1 MKKPILNIVQ
11 TLQNLENMGVD
22 TKMYVHKDRT
32 IWKGVKVINEYIIE
46 VFNDGDFSVEYIN
59 DELRSYLWVVCPKT
73 GEFKSADTPTYPV
86 PEWVV
91 LEWVE
96 D

>member
-1 MKKPILNIVQ
+1 MKKPILKIVQ
-11 TLQNLENMGVD
+11 TLANLQNKGIV
-22 TKMYVHKDRT
+22 TKKYDYQDRT
-32 IWKGVKVINEYIIE
+32 IWKGSEGISEYIITL
-46 VFNDGDFSVEYIN
+46 FHDGDFYVEYIN

-86 PEWVV
+86 PDWVV